1 MGTATPYSSFLRTE
15 EESIATMKWILRD
28 IEALSDK
35 PAFIS
40 HIGDIS
46 YARGYSWSWDHFF
59 TQIEPVASKVA
70 YHVCIGN
77 HEYDWPSHPWRPKW
91 SVGIYGK
98 DGGGECGVPFSFRF
112 RMPGNS
118 LEPNGT
124 RAPDTR
130 TFTAHLIWGQYILYT
145 CQLRPISFQGTN
157 NIYDLE
163 SVNRNKT
170 PFVVVQGHRPMY
182 TTSNET
188 REAPLREKM
197 LEHLEPLFVTLAL
210 WGHVHRY
217 ERFCPMNNF
226 TCGSL
231 GLDWEDWE
239 AFPVH
244 IVIGM
249 GGQYAQSTWEPR
261 PDHPDDPIFP
271 QPKRS
276 LYRRGVFGYTRLVA
290 TKEKLQL
297 LM

>member
-1 MGTATPYSSFLRTE
+1 
-15 EESIATMKWILRD
+15 MKWILRD

-130 TFTAHLIWGQYILYT
+130 TFTAHLIWGQYILY
-145 CQLRPISFQGTN
+145 
-157 NIYDLE
+157 
-163 SVNRNKT
+163 
-170 PFVVVQGHRPMY
+170 
-182 TTSNET
+182 
-188 REAPLREKM
+188 
-197 LEHLEPLFVTLAL
+197 
-210 WGHVHRY
+210 